1 MSRKIHTKI
10 HTMELRLMLSLKEY
24 HICEDFFYRKAK
36 GLRKCCYPWGGG
48 LCFRY
53 WSLSGVNLYLHEL
66 SGSYMGAYLDIRV
79 NPSKLLDR
87 MEPQALFEITEE
99 NHRLLMEELE
109 KILKKLPIEE
119 RTIQSLI
126 LNRLDLCEDFPFSWT
141 EVCLYIQLLN
151 KGVHHTKWK
160 EHSFGDERDNH
171 SFRRECKRYQ
181 ITVYDKVYQMQKK
194 GLITEEWEEEKYLLR
209 VEAALKT
216 EGLRHLAQKYNLD
229 DRDWT
234 VFLPEISKE
243 GEKIFRYVLLKLL
256 PEGHYYSLS
265 KAREIISESNFY
277 QNKKKNLIEFLTV
290 INQKR
295 TINLQEIR
303 SIKNGKKRLRQLAE
317 LQINPVTIV
326 TREQC
331 VALQSIPSLISPSP
345 VLADEIRGTSM
356 YCSIE

>member
-1 MSRKIHTKI
+1 MIRKI
-10 HTMELRLMLSLKEY
+10 HTMELRLMISLEEY
-24 HICEDFFYRKAK
+24 RDCKDFFYRKAK
-36 GLRKCCYPWGGG
+36 GFLKCCYPKGEG
-48 LCFRY
+48 LCFHY
-53 WSLSGVNLYLHEL
+53 WSLRGVNLYLHKM
-66 SGSYMGAYLDIRV
+66 SGNYMGAYLDIRV

-194 GLITEEWEEEKYLLR
+194 DLIAEEWEEEKYLLR

-234 VFLPEISKE
+234 VFLPDLSKAR
-243 GEKIFRYVLLKLL
+243 EKIFRYLLLKLL
-256 PEGHYYSLS
+256 PDGHSYSLI